1 MADVADAANEGDA
14 RAVAAWL
21 YEGGSV
27 DTRCAENDS
36 ETLLMAAAHGGQE
49 AIVRML
55 LQRGA
60 SVNLQNSLG
69 ATALMAAACH
79 GHNKIVQALLDAKAD
94 ASLQESN
101 GRTALMWAKQEKRV
115 ATAQLLRQHAK
126 RQAAEET
133 VIQERG
139 L

>member
-1 MADVADAANEGDA
+1 M
-14 RAVAAWL
+14 AAWL

-60 SVNLQNSLG
+60 SVNLHDDWDYDDRCKPSTL
-69 ATALMAAACH
+69 
-79 GHNKIVQALLDAKAD
+79 
-94 ASLQESN
+94 
-101 GRTALMWAKQEKRV
+101 
-115 ATAQLLRQHAK
+115 
-126 RQAAEET
+126 
-133 VIQERG
+133 
-139 L
+139 